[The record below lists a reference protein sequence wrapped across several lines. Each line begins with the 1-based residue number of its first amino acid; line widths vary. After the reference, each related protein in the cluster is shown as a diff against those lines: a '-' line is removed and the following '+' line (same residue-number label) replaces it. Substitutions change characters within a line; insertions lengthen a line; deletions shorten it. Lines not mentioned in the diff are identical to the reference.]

1 MELVLIGAAALL
13 ASTLTLFSGFGL
25 GTMMTPVFA
34 LFFPLPLAIAATAVV
49 HLASNLFKVGLLAR
63 NADARVVALFGLPAA
78 LAALAGASVLGAVD
92 RLPVLDHY
100 VLAGRAYEITAIKA
114 LIGALIV
121 VFAVLELSPRFAAL
135 AFPPRWLLLGR
146 VLSKRALRSVSRFT
160 AQGQR
165 APEGTRRPQAQR

>member
-63 NADARVVALFGLPAA
+63 NADARVVALFGVPAA
-78 LAALAGASVLGAVD
+78 LAALVGASVLGAID
-92 RLPVLDHY
+92 RLPVL
-100 VLAGRAYEITAIKA
+100 TK
-114 LIGALIV
+114 
-121 VFAVLELSPRFAAL
+121 SPH
-135 AFPPRWLLLGR
+135 
-146 VLSKRALRSVSRFT
+146 SR
-160 AQGQR
+160 R
-165 APEGTRRPQAQR
+165 

>member
-63 NADARVVALFGLPAA
+63 NADARVLAHCARLLGHEGGEALRMRE
-78 LAALAGASVLGAVD
+78 LAAAAGERDAQ
-92 RLPVLDHY
+92 
-100 VLAGRAYEITAIKA
+100 
-114 LIGALIV
+114 
-121 VFAVLELSPRFAAL
+121 
-135 AFPPRWLLLGR
+135 
-146 VLSKRALRSVSRFT
+146 RALGLQLARMDEAAEPGDAAADT
-160 AQGQR
+160 Q
-165 APEGTRRPQAQR
+165 P